1 MVDFMKMTDVSNIND
16 VQLQIMLFIH
26 NALERG
32 WSVKKVNGCYI
43 FNKKHENKKE
53 YFSDTYIKKFIK
65 DNITTP

>member
-1 MVDFMKMTDVSNIND
+1 MVEFMKMSDISEVCD

-53 YFSDTYIKKFIK
+53 YFSDAYLKKFIK
-65 DNITTP
+65 ENITTP

>member
-1 MVDFMKMTDVSNIND
+1 MKMTDVSNIND

-43 FNKKHENKKE
+43 FNKKHENKN
-53 YFSDTYIKKFIK
+53 IK
-65 DNITTP
+65 